1 MENTETEV
9 AVLREKISH
18 IERLFDKLDDAIG
31 KIAEVNNS
39 VSKMLA
45 IHDERLTTQDK
56 TDEVLFNKI
65 DSLRQQMVQDHSS
78 VLQRLS
84 NLERKV
90 WTGIGSMGVIVA
102 IAQLVGPHITERV
115 FSSTNSSD
123 IIEEVRPSSLELHR
137 QQVHQFSIGPTK

>member
-1 MENTETEV
+1 METETEV
-9 AVLREKISH
+9 AVLKEKISH

-45 IHDERLTTQDK
+45 IHDERLTNQDK

-65 DSLRQQMVQDHSS
+65 DSLRKQMVSDHNS

-90 WTGIGSMGVIVA
+90 WTGLGSMGVILA
-102 IAQLVGPHITERV
+102 IAQWFGPHVAEKV
-115 FSSTNSSD
+115 LSSTTSSD
-123 IIEEVRPSSLELHR
+123 TIEEVRPSSLELHR
-137 QQVHQFSIGPTK
+137 QQVHQFSIGPAK